1 MIDSKILNEI
11 LPVPELEELRDQKVA
26 ELQDQG
32 FVITNFNSGGVFY
45 HILMIACKMRIE
57 LAQLARTI
65 VGGGFV
71 SHADGAWLELKSA
84 DYSKRRK
91 AAVKTQ
97 GYVTVS
103 RTQPG
108 EAVKI
113 GKGQIFKTIKDI
125 NGDELRYFVLE
136 TTTLQKDALAVN
148 VVVEAEKEGA
158 RYNVPTGQ
166 ISRSLT
172 HIEGIDG
179 VSNPDDWIIREG
191 ADVEE
196 DEGLRERT
204 LRAWSELS
212 TQPIAAKYQNVCEGV
227 PGVLFVTV
235 HDLHPRGQ
243 GTIDIVVTG
252 TAGEATEGLLEEVRS
267 AAASIAGP
275 YDDILVKS
283 SVTVRQ
289 DVAVTVTVPA
299 SLYAEGLEGKAA
311 SVITELMQI
320 RRGRALNELT
330 HADIIYTL
338 KGRLDEIRNV
348 KVTTPATDL
357 ALDSDKVIIPG
368 EITVTVQKVG

>member
-1 MIDSKILNEI
+1 MIDSKILDEI
-11 LPVPELEELRDQKVA
+11 LPVPELEELRDQRVA
-26 ELQDQG
+26 ELQEQG
-32 FVITNFNSGGVFY
+32 FAITNFNSGGVFY
-45 HILMIACKMRIE
+45 HLLMIACKMRIE

-71 SHADGAWLELKSA
+71 SHANGAWLELKSA

-103 RTQPG
+103 RKQPG

-113 GKGQIFKTIKDI
+113 GKGQIVKTIKDI

-172 HIEGIDG
+172 HIEGIDE
-179 VSNPDDWIIREG
+179 VTNPDGWIIREG

-212 TQPIAAKYQNVCEGV
+212 TQAIAAKYQNVCEGV

-252 TAGEATEGLLEEVRS
+252 TAGEATEGLLEDVRE

-283 SVTVRQ
+283 SVTVQQ
-289 DVAVTVTVPA
+289 DVAVTVTVPI

-357 ALDSDKVIIPG
+357 SLDSDKVIIPG